1 MLNVISLEE
10 VVEEV
15 PENVRLARVVLGR
28 KLNLKRLVS
37 VGGAGGASGGGG
49 GGLLIG
55 TGH

>member
-37 VGGAGGASGGGG
+37 VGSAGGAG